1 MKHIRSYIIIF
12 SLVFLCIKQTKAQ
25 VGIEVG
31 AHVGLSHYYGDLN
44 PTFKFSDPGFSAGV
58 ILRRNFNER
67 LCLSL
72 GLDYGRV
79 SGSDSDSFNAF
90 ERTRNLDFKSGVFD
104 TNVSLEFNF
113 FPYLHGTSDYNY
125 TPYLFGGF
133 SIMRFD
139 PKADLNGVTHSLR
152 DLGTEGVNYSLV
164 SGAWVYG
171 FGFKWDINRDYSF
184 NVALS
189 GRAIFSDYIDD
200 VRASYARTSG
210 DPIAAALADRSG
222 DINFG
227 VQGRQRGDG
236 LDKDSVYFLHVGIV
250 RFFGRLHCPPIT
262 KREF

>member
-1 MKHIRSYIIIF
+1 M
-12 SLVFLCIKQTKAQ
+12 KAQ

-44 PTFKFSDPGFSAGV
+44 PTFKISDPGFSAGV
-58 ILRRNFNER
+58 TLRRNFNER
-67 LCLSL
+67 LCLTL

-79 SGSDSDSFNAF
+79 SGSDNDSFNAF
-90 ERTRNLDFKSGVFD
+90 ERTRNLDFRSGVFD

-113 FPYLHGTSDYNY
+113 FPYLHGTEDYDY

-139 PKADLNGVTHSLR
+139 PMADLNGVTHSLR
-152 DLGTEGVNYSLV
+152 DLQTEGENYSLV

-171 FGFKWDINRDYSF
+171 FGFKWDLNRDYSF
-184 NVALS
+184 NVTLS

-200 VRASYARTSG
+200 VRGSYSATVS
-210 DPIAAALADRSG
+210 DPISVALADRSG

-227 VQGRQRGDG
+227 IAGRQRGDG
-236 LDKDSVYFLHVGIV
+236 QDKDSVFFLNIGIV
-250 RFFGRLHCPPIT
+250 RFFGKLHCPPIT
-262 KREF
+262 RREF